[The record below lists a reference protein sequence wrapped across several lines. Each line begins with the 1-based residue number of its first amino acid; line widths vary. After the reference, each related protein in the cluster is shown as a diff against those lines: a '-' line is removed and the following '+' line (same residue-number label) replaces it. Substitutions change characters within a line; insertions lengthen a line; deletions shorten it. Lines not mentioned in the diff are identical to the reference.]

1 LLIALSLGFFK
12 GAVEEEGDSDIVG
25 AGNGWWR
32 DELED
37 LERRDEDVQGHMRSR
52 QSG

>member
-12 GAVEEEGDSDIVG
+12 GAVEEEGDSDMMAEG
-25 AGNGWWR
+25 KGWWR

-37 LERRDEDVQGHMRSR
+37 LERRYENVQGHMRSR